1 MTAGLHL
8 AQDMDADALLARSP
22 LALLIGLFARPVPVK
37 RETAG
42 AS

>member
-22 LALLIGLFARPVPVK
+22 LALLIRLLLDQCMSRG
-37 RETAG
+37 TAG